1 VADEGTTATPMTG
14 QTEATATTGQTGTT
28 EQTGKSETSRQTQ
41 QTGSATTLAGGKTEE
56 TKVTVQ
62 ADWPADW
69 RAKLAGEDKAVLKRL
84 ERMGSPN
91 DLLKSYRALETRLS
105 SGELKATLPENA
117 TEEQIAEYRKA
128 NGVPDKPEAY
138 VEALKLPDGMVP
150 GEADKP
156 LLDAFANEAQA
167 NNWTPAQY
175 NQAVGWYYKMQD
187 QLMAQRAEQDEAYKL
202 ESQIDLT
209 QEWGPQFRG
218 NLNAMGNLLS
228 MFPEGIGD
236 LLLAGRTADGQ
247 LIGNNP
253 AILRGLVA
261 IARELNPA
269 ATLLPAGSGSG
280 AANVDGRITEIEK
293 MMRTPGSDYWRSPAI
308 QQEYRDL
315 VTAREKMKGRAA
327 T

>member
-1 VADEGTTATPMTG
+1 M
-14 QTEATATTGQTGTT
+14 Q
-28 EQTGKSETSRQTQ
+28 S
-41 QTGSATTLAGGKTEE
+41 
-56 TKVTVQ
+56 
-62 ADWPADW
+62 PA
-69 RAKLAGEDKAVLKRL
+69 
-84 ERMGSPN
+84 

-105 SGELKATLPENA
+105 SGEMKATLPENA
-117 TEEQIAEYRKA
+117 TEEQISEYRKQ
-128 NGVPDKPEAY
+128 NGIPDKPEGY

-156 LLDAFANEAQA
+156 LLDAFAKEAQA
-167 NNWTPAQY
+167 NNWTPGQY

-187 QLMAQRAEQDEAYKL
+187 QLMAQRAEADEAYKL

-209 QEWGPQFRG
+209 QEWGPQFRA

-228 MFPEGIGD
+228 MFPEGVGD

-247 LIGNNP
+247 LIGNHP
-253 AILRGLVA
+253 GILRGLVA

-280 AANVDGRITEIEK
+280 AANVDGRIAEIEK
-293 MMRTPGSDYWRSPAI
+293 MMRTPGSDYWKGDAGARI

-315 VTAREKMKGRAA
+315 VTARDKMKSRAA
-327 T
+327 